1 MWARPPT
8 GSRLPP
14 WHIAI
19 RDADS
24 LDVSVGRKS
33 PRLRLANTDGFGF
46 RIEYDLCFA
55 AFELADDVRHLIL
68 ERKFFFS
75 IVRTL
80 TKYVR
85 LDDGVQ
91 QVRRQLGIRNH
102 DRRGNFVVHLR
113 ARPACE
119 PGIEM
124 PGERIAI
131 RLSERRRTTA
141 DIAAGAHRVHKIA
154 HGENSADGIR
164 RVALTARI
172 ERFPT
177 FGNHLGGERDVGGDD
192 QISGGYALDDLP
204 IGHVESG
211 GYLNGTQARDAG
223 DLQRLIG
230 NQRHANPSALSGAE

>member
-1 MWARPPT
+1 M
-8 GSRLPP
+8 P

-19 RDADS
+19 LNADG

-68 ERKFFFS
+68 ERKFLFS

-102 DRRGNFVVHLR
+102 DRWGNFVVHLP

-119 PGIEM
+119 
-124 PGERIAI
+124 
-131 RLSERRRTTA
+131 
-141 DIAAGAHRVHKIA
+141 
-154 HGENSADGIR
+154 
-164 RVALTARI
+164 
-172 ERFPT
+172 
-177 FGNHLGGERDVGGDD
+177 
-192 QISGGYALDDLP
+192 
-204 IGHVESG
+204 
-211 GYLNGTQARDAG
+211 
-223 DLQRLIG
+223 
-230 NQRHANPSALSGAE
+230 